1 MPYLWLAWFIAGSLT
16 AGINIYRGNFTV
28 VSFANLTPT
37 APPFKLPMPVLGI
50 HPKDDLA
57 CLDGQMRAS
66 EIAVQEGKWT
76 FKQVSG
82 SHWFFVHEPDSLN
95 KMLLEFLA

>member
-1 MPYLWLAWFIAGSLT
+1 MPHLWLAWLIAGALT
-16 AGINIYRGNFTV
+16 AGINIYRGNFTAE
-28 VSFANLTPT
+28 SLANLTPMP
-37 APPFKLPMPVLGI
+37 PPFKLPMPVLGVHLI
-50 HPKDDLA
+50 HDCA
-57 CLDGQMRAS
+57 CLEGQMRAS

-82 SHWFFVHEPDSLN
+82 SHWFFVHEPEKLN